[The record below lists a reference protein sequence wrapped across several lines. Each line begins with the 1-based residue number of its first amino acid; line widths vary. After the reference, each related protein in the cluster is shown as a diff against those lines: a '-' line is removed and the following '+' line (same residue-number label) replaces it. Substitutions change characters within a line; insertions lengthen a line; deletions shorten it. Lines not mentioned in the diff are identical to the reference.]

1 MSKIILVVL
10 ICRVARALIGVELRV
25 PRPSLLEGR
34 AFDFLRVKESIDPQ
48 GISWQGGAMNE
59 LRSENPS

>member
-48 GISWQGGAMNE
+48 GISWQGE
-59 LRSENPS
+59 R